1 MTRVLL
7 VDDDVEFLS
16 LLVKYLS
23 TKDFDIDTANDG
35 AEALQKIRSG
45 DSQYDVIVL
54 DVMLP
59 MLDGFGVLQRL
70 RESSTTPVIMLTA
83 RGDESDR
90 IDGLDM
96 GADDYLAKPCNP
108 RELVARIRAIL
119 RRSQQKSATAH
130 SPINVGD
137 IEILPGSRSVKQNG
151 ETVDLTSTEYILLE
165 TLAREAGSVIDKGV
179 LAETVLG
186 RKLTMFDR
194 SIDMHVSNLRKKL
207 GPNVNGSARIKTIR
221 GQGYLYVTS

>member
-7 VDDDVEFLS
+7 VDDDEEFLA
-16 LLVKYLS
+16 LLVEYLAR
-23 TKDFDIDTANDG
+23 KDFDIDTAKDG
-35 AEALQKIRSG
+35 AEALQKILAR
-45 DSQYDVIVL
+45 DAAYDVIVL

-59 MLDGFGVLQRL
+59 KLDGFGVLQRM
-70 RESSTTPVIMLTA
+70 RGESATPVIMLTA

-108 RELVARIRAIL
+108 RELVARVRAIL
-119 RRSQQKSATAH
+119 RRSQNDSANTNN
-130 SPINVGD
+130 PIVVGD
-137 IEILPGSRSVKQNG
+137 VSITPGSRTVQQSG

-165 TLAREAGSVIDKGV
+165 TLARSAGHVIDKGV

-194 SIDMHVSNLRKKL
+194 SIDMHISNLRKKL
-207 GPNVNGSARIKTIR
+207 GSNPNGSARIKTIR
-221 GQGYLYVTS
+221 GQGYLYASP